1 MSHLDL
7 VTLLV
12 YDMERTKAFYT
23 ELLGFEEVP
32 EFSRG
37 EHFSWLRSKK
47 RMASI
52 ALFNAT
58 EKAGRPTVAHIPD
71 ESGGVMLGFEVE
83 SAAQYYEEWKARGD
97 IPIRTEV
104 FDMGKGF
111 TFGSMDP
118 SGNYIQVFD
127 VHPHFREIQQRIGMD

>member
-12 YDMERTKAFYT
+12 YDMERTKNFYID
-23 ELLGFEEVP
+23 LLGFEEVP

-47 RMASI
+47 RSASL

-83 SAAQYYEEWKARGD
+83 DAAVYYDDWKARGD
-97 IPIRTEV
+97 IPLRTDV
-104 FDMGKGF
+104 FDMGKGK
-111 TFGSMDP
+111 TFGAMDP

-127 VHPHFREIQQRIGMD
+127 VYPHFREIQERLGMD

>member
-1 MSHLDL
+1 MPHLDL

-12 YDMERTKAFYT
+12 YDMEKTKNFYT

-37 EHFSWLRSKK
+37 ESFSWLRSKK
-47 RMASI
+47 RSASI
-52 ALFNAT
+52 ALFNAR

-83 SAAQYYEEWKARGD
+83 DVDVVYADWVSRGD
-97 IPIRTEV
+97 IRIRTDV
-104 FDMGKGF
+104 FDMGKGR

-127 VHPHFREIQQRIGMD
+127 VYPHFREIQQRLGMD

>member
-7 VTLLV
+7 VTLLT
-12 YDMERTKAFYT
+12 YDMERTKAFYC

-47 RMASI
+47 RSSSI
-52 ALFNAT
+52 ALFNAR
-58 EKAGRPTVAHIPD
+58 EKAERPTVAHIPD
-71 ESGGVMLGFEVE
+71 QSGGVMIGFEVD
-83 SAAQYYEEWKARGD
+83 SAAEYYEIWKARGD

-111 TFGSMDP
+111 TFGAEDP
-118 SGNYIQVFD
+118 EGNFIQCFD
-127 VHPHFREIQQRIGMD
+127 VHPHFRVIQQRLGMD

>member
-12 YDMERTKAFYT
+12 HDMERTKAFYT

-47 RMASI
+47 RSASI
-52 ALFNAT
+52 ALFNAA

-71 ESGGVMLGFEVE
+71 ESGGVMLGFEVDDVDPIY
-83 SAAQYYEEWKARGD
+83 QDWKARGIPLRTD
-97 IPIRTEV
+97 I
-104 FDMGKGF
+104 FDMGKGR

-118 SGNYIQVFD
+118 SGNHIQVFD
-127 VHPHFREIQQRIGMD
+127 VYPQFREIQRRIGMD

>member
-1 MSHLDL
+1 MAHLDL

-83 SAAQYYEEWKARGD
+83 DAAAYYADWTARGD

-127 VHPHFREIQQRIGMD
+127 VHPHFREIQRRIGMD

>member
-12 YDMERTKAFYT
+12 DDLDRTKAFYID
-23 ELLGFEEVP
+23 LLGFEEVP

-37 EHFSWLRSKK
+37 SSFSWLRSKK
-47 RMASI
+47 RSASI
-52 ALFNAT
+52 ALFNAA
-58 EKAGRPTVAHIPD
+58 EKAGRPTVAHIPN

-83 SAAQYYEEWKARGD
+83 DADAVYQEWKARGD
-97 IPIRTEV
+97 IPLRTDV
-104 FDMGKGF
+104 FDMGKGR

-118 SGNYIQVFD
+118 SGNFIQVFD
-127 VHPHFREIQQRIGMD
+127 VYPHFREIQRRIGMD

>member
-12 YDMERTKAFYT
+12 HDMDRTKAFYT

-37 EHFSWLRSKK
+37 DSFSWLRSKK
-47 RMASI
+47 RSASI
-52 ALFNAT
+52 ALFNAA

-83 SAAQYYEEWKARGD
+83 DAEVVYEDWKARD
-97 IPIRTEV
+97 IPMRTDV
-104 FDMGKGF
+104 FDMGKGR
-111 TFGSMDP
+111 TFGSVDP

-127 VHPHFREIQQRIGMD
+127 VYPHFREIQRRIGMD